1 MEAQSD
7 LETPITTP
15 ELLRTFASWGD
26 RIFVATSEEEL
37 TYADADARSAE
48 LARRMLALG
57 VGKNT
62 RVAMVFANSADWVI
76 TYLAITRI

>member
-1 MEAQSD
+1 MDAEHDTTA
-7 LETPITTP
+7 TPVTTP

-26 RIFVATSEEEL
+26 RLLLATSDEEL
-37 TYADADARSAE
+37 TYADADTKSAE

-62 RVAMVFANSADWVI
+62 PCRVWCSRTVP
-76 TYLAITRI
+76 TG